1 MILLEQDPVG
11 YKIVV
16 HKKCLQKYRIVN
28 ISVLKFPMKM
38 ETYSTKT
45 SKIFSNIGY
54 SKQHSCTN
62 FDPEIANDKLI

>member
-1 MILLEQDPVG
+1 MEMRPEKSETMVLLGQDPVG

-16 HKKCLQKYRIVN
+16 YKNMFTKVQNLN

-45 SKIFSNIGY
+45 GKI
-54 SKQHSCTN
+54 
-62 FDPEIANDKLI
+62 L

>member
-1 MILLEQDPVG
+1 MRPEKSETMVLLGQDPVG

-16 HKKCLQKYRIVN
+16 YKNMFTKVQNLN

-45 SKIFSNIGY
+45 GKI
-54 SKQHSCTN
+54 
-62 FDPEIANDKLI
+62 L

>member
-1 MILLEQDPVG
+1 MRPEKSETMVLLGQHPVG

-16 HKKCLQKYRIVN
+16 YKNMFTKVQNLN

-45 SKIFSNIGY
+45 GKI
-54 SKQHSCTN
+54 
-62 FDPEIANDKLI
+62 L